1 MAPATKVWLPRENP
15 AAYFN
20 HRKHGLKPLK
30 KRSFSSVKEEEA
42 SKEDYLKGIGFVY
55 ELFPSK
61 KAKKTSECDE
71 EAYLRREKVASYAD
85 QLRTKKMQATKVRG
99 DWSQRSASAQ
109 RGLANFTG
117 VLCYR
122 HSLFQALLHQPKFVN
137 WLEEYHRPEHCVS
150 ESRERCVSCQ
160 LRVLSR
166 VYWGRVG
173 CPKSQLN
180 QILVDIDKIFRQRG
194 WRPDSGSG
202 GQADPEEQ
210 VSWILK
216 QIREEVP
223 SEFFAYLEASH
234 LLVTNSIVKC
244 NRCGK
249 ESKTEAHTE
258 GGLSV
263 PIQPAIRPKP
273 GSLTAYL
280 QRYMDEIVEDYRCE
294 GCQDKGKKFR
304 TQNIQHAPDILLVQL
319 KRFSWD
325 GSKDSSP
332 VSISVGLDLNR
343 YRDTEN
349 ESQLRYELTAVIQ
362 HSGSTGSGH
371 YVCSARGPDGKW
383 YCFNDSTV
391 STTDIAAAVGG
402 NGRGLFTPYMLYFQR
417 KE

>member
-1 MAPATKVWLPRENP
+1 MAPTTKVFLPRAGSAVYLSP
-15 AAYFN
+15 
-20 HRKHGLKPLK
+20 RKHGLKPTK
-30 KRSFSSVKEEEA
+30 KRSFSSVKEEDN
-42 SKEDYLKGIGFVY
+42 SKEEYLKEIGFVY

-61 KAKKTSECDE
+61 KAKKASESDE
-71 EAYLRREKVASYAD
+71 ETYRRREKVAKYAD
-85 QLRTKKMQATKVRG
+85 QLRKKKIQAAKVRG

-109 RGLANFTG
+109 RGLANLTG

-137 WLEEYHRPEHCVS
+137 WLDEYHRPEQCVS
-150 ESRERCVSCQ
+150 ESREHCVSCQ
-160 LRVLSR
+160 LRVLSK
-166 VYWGRVG
+166 VYWCQPGH
-173 CPKSQLN
+173 PKSQLS
-180 QILVDIDKIFRQRG
+180 QVLADIDKIFRQRG
-194 WRPDSGSG
+194 WKPDAGSG
-202 GQADPEEQ
+202 GQGDPEEQ

-234 LLVTNSIVKC
+234 LLVTNSVVKC

-280 QRYMDEIVEDYRCE
+280 QRYMDEVVEDYRCE
-294 GCQDKGKKFR
+294 GCQDKGKKSR

-319 KRFSWD
+319 KRFNWD

-349 ESQLRYELTAVIQ
+349 KSPLRYELTAVIQ
-362 HSGSTGSGH
+362 HSGSTGFGH
-371 YVCSARGPDGKW
+371 YICSAKGPDGKW
-383 YCFNDSTV
+383 RCFNDSSV
-391 STTDIAAAVGG
+391 SSTDIAAAVGG
-402 NGRGLFTPYMLYFQR
+402 NGRNSFTPYMLYFQR